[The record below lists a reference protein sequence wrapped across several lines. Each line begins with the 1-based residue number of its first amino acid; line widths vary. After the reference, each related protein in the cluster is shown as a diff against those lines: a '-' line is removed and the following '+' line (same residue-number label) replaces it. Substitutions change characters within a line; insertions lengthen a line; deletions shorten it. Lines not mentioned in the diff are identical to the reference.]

1 MTKAKLAFVH
11 CRLGCLSCRPVCF
24 FPRLFPFA
32 CLLLFA
38 CRRFRC
44 PALGPAGF
52 SPRRIFRHRLIVF
65 SFPPSGSFLSVFF
78 LLPVRCCSPVVVFAV
93 RHWDLPAFPRGGFFA
108 IVLLSF
114 PSRRP
119 VRFFPSFSFCRSVVV
134 RLSSFSLSGI
144 GTCRL
149 FPAADFSPSS
159 YCLFLPAVRF
169 VSFRLFPFAGPLLFA
184 CRRFRCPAL
193 GPAGFSPRRIFRHR
207 LIVFSFPPSGSF
219 LSVFFLLPVR
229 CCSPVVVFAVRHW
242 DLPAFPRGGFFA
254 IVLLSFPSRR
264 PVRFFP
270 SFPFCLSV
278 VVRLSSF
285 SLSGNWDLPAFP
297 RGGFFASGLLSFP
310 SRRPVRFFPSFSF
323 CRYFPSLFAFS
334 FVAFCI

>member
-65 SFPPSGSFLSVFF
+65 SFPPSGSLFSVFF

-114 PSRRP
+114 SSR
-119 VRFFPSFSFCRSVVV
+119 C
-134 RLSSFSLSGI
+134 
-144 GTCRL
+144 
-149 FPAADFSPSS
+149 
-159 YCLFLPAVRF
+159 
-169 VSFRLFPFAGPLLFA
+169 
-184 CRRFRCPAL
+184 
-193 GPAGFSPRRIFRHR
+193 
-207 LIVFSFPPSGSF
+207 
-219 LSVFFLLPVR
+219 
-229 CCSPVVVFAVRHW
+229 
-242 DLPAFPRGGFFA
+242 
-254 IVLLSFPSRR
+254 

-297 RGGFFASGLLSFP
+297 RGGFFASGLSSFP
-310 SRRPVRFFPSFSF
+310 SRRPVCFFPRLFPFAGISLPCLS
-323 CRYFPSLFAFS
+323 FPSSLFVSGLSFLLFS
-334 FVAFCI
+334 SLFSPFCFFFFTGKRQVVVRPADMAAVWR

>member
-65 SFPPSGSFLSVFF
+65 SFPPSGSLFSVFF

-149 FPAADFSPSS
+149 FPAADFSLSS
-159 YCLFLPAVRF
+159 FCFF
-169 VSFRLFPFAGPLLFA
+169 
-184 CRRFRCPAL
+184 
-193 GPAGFSPRRIFRHR
+193 
-207 LIVFSFPPSGSF
+207 IVFSFPPSG
-219 LSVFFLLPVR
+219 LLF
-229 CCSPVVVFAVRHW
+229 S
-242 DLPAFPRGGFFA
+242 
-254 IVLLSFPSRR
+254 
-264 PVRFFP
+264 P
-270 SFPFCLSV
+270 SFP
-278 VVRLSSF
+278 
-285 SLSGNWDLPAFP
+285 
-297 RGGFFASGLLSFP
+297 
-310 SRRPVRFFPSFSF
+310 F
-323 CRYFPSLFAFS
+323 CRYFPSLFVFS
-334 FVAFCI
+334 FVAFCIWSFFSAFFFSFFSVLFFLFYREAASGRKTGGHGRRMALKLFLPMARQKETPPKRGKFYK

>member
-65 SFPPSGSFLSVFF
+65 SFPPSGSLFSVFF
-78 LLPVRCCSPVVVFAV
+78 LLPVRCCSPVVV
-93 RHWDLPAFPRGGFFA
+93 
-108 IVLLSF
+108 
-114 PSRRP
+114 
-119 VRFFPSFSFCRSVVV
+119 
-134 RLSSFSLSGI
+134 SLSGI

-207 LIVFSFPPSGSF
+207 LIVFSFPPSGSLF
-219 LSVFFLLPVR
+219 SVFFLLPVR
-229 CCSPVVVFAVRHW
+229 CCSPVVV
-242 DLPAFPRGGFFA
+242 
-254 IVLLSFPSRR
+254 
-264 PVRFFP
+264 
-270 SFPFCLSV
+270 
-278 VVRLSSF
+278 
-285 SLSGNWDLPAFP
+285 SLSGIGTCRLFPAADFSPSSYCLSLPVVRFVSFRLFPFACPLLFACRRFRCPAIGTCRLFPAADFSPAAYCLFLPVVRFAFFRLFP
-297 RGGFFASGLLSFP
+297 FAGISLPCLPFPSSLFVSDLSFL
-310 SRRPVRFFPSFSF
+310 FFS
-323 CRYFPSLFAFS
+323 SLFSPFCF
-334 FVAFCI
+334 FVFTGKRQAAVRPADMAAVWR

>member
-65 SFPPSGSFLSVFF
+65 SFPPSGSLFSVFF

-159 YCLFLPAVRF
+159 YCLSLPVVRF
-169 VSFRLFPFAGPLLFA
+169 VSFRLFPFACPLLFSFVVA
-184 CRRFRCPAL
+184 FVRQL
-193 GPAGFSPRRIFRHR
+193 TAGFS
-207 LIVFSFPPSGSF
+207 LM
-219 LSVFFLLPVR
+219 
-229 CCSPVVVFAVRHW
+229 
-242 DLPAFPRGGFFA
+242 
-254 IVLLSFPSRR
+254 
-264 PVRFFP
+264 
-270 SFPFCLSV
+270 
-278 VVRLSSF
+278 
-285 SLSGNWDLPAFP
+285 
-297 RGGFFASGLLSFP
+297 GGFFASGLLSFP

>member
-119 VRFFPSFSFCRSVVV
+119 VRFFLSFSFCRSVVV

-159 YCLFLPAVRF
+159 YCLSLPVVRF
-169 VSFRLFPFAGPLLFA
+169 VSFRLFPFACPLLFA
-184 CRRFRCPAL
+184 CRRFRCPAIGTCRL
-193 GPAGFSPRRIFRHR
+193 FPAADFSPAAYCLFLPVVRFAFFR
-207 LIVFSFPPSGSF
+207 LFPFAGISLPCLPFPSSLFVSDLSF
-219 LSVFFLLPVR
+219 LFFSSLFSPFCFFVFTGKR
-229 CCSPVVVFAVRHW
+229 QAAVR
-242 DLPAFPRGGFFA
+242 PADMAAVWR
-254 IVLLSFPSRR
+254 
-264 PVRFFP
+264 
-270 SFPFCLSV
+270 
-278 VVRLSSF
+278 
-285 SLSGNWDLPAFP
+285 
-297 RGGFFASGLLSFP
+297 
-310 SRRPVRFFPSFSF
+310 
-323 CRYFPSLFAFS
+323 
-334 FVAFCI
+334 

>member
-65 SFPPSGSFLSVFF
+65 SFPPSGSLFSVFF

-93 RHWDLPAFPRGGFFA
+93 RHWDLPAFPLGGFFA

-114 PSRRP
+114 SSR
-119 VRFFPSFSFCRSVVV
+119 C
-134 RLSSFSLSGI
+134 
-144 GTCRL
+144 
-149 FPAADFSPSS
+149 
-159 YCLFLPAVRF
+159 
-169 VSFRLFPFAGPLLFA
+169 
-184 CRRFRCPAL
+184 
-193 GPAGFSPRRIFRHR
+193 
-207 LIVFSFPPSGSF
+207 
-219 LSVFFLLPVR
+219 
-229 CCSPVVVFAVRHW
+229 
-242 DLPAFPRGGFFA
+242 
-254 IVLLSFPSRR
+254 

>member
-65 SFPPSGSFLSVFF
+65 SFPPSGSLFSVFF

-207 LIVFSFPPSGSF
+207 LIVFLFPLSGSF
-219 LSVFFLLPVR
+219 LSVFSLLPVR

-270 SFPFCLSV
+270 SF
-278 VVRLSSF
+278 
-285 SLSGNWDLPAFP
+285 
-297 RGGFFASGLLSFP
+297 
-310 SRRPVRFFPSFSF
+310 SF